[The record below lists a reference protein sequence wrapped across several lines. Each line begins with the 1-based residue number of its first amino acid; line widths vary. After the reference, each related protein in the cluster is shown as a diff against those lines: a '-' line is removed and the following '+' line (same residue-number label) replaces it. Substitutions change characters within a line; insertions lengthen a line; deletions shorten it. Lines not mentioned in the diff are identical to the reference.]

1 VLAILLRQNLWAL
14 SVRKRLRYFMQRDG
28 MSLAYSRSALSASSS
43 NFVRIFN
50 DFWARVTYRDLS
62 VGQSVF

>member
-28 MSLAYSRSALSASSS
+28 MSLACSRSALSASSPNQHS
-43 NFVRIFN
+43 PKKTQRFEGWV
-50 DFWARVTYRDLS
+50 
-62 VGQSVF
+62 